1 MSKKKICRPV
11 VRIDTRA
18 QWGLFEG
25 DAPPSGV
32 PRARRVAPICF
43 EDPDPR
49 EIRIGALP
57 LDAHLRQMG
66 LRDALVV
73 RELLAERDWSAF
85 EAHYSAEGRPGYA
98 PWLMAG
104 IVLFGLLRGVSS
116 LRALERFARSDLE
129 CLWVSGGIT
138 PDHSVLGRFV
148 QRHEREL
155 SQDLFASVSAAAL
168 ERTKSN
174 TQRLAGDGTTLEA
187 MSSRFALLKREALQA
202 QRERLREADIEAN
215 EHLERAAQVLAQRP
229 TAKAIVVAEPE
240 AGLLKL
246 KNGRGNRPAYQ
257 TAVLANEAR
266 VVVAAEV
273 HATSEPAALLPL
285 LAALQGEETRELLLD
300 AGFNTFEVIETTLAR
315 EISVLCPEQSEHVA
329 RAAGESKRIPARE
342 FRYVTEGDYYVCPT
356 GELLRACRRSHGN
369 EEQGK
374 RPYVQYATP
383 ACGGC
388 ARRGECTR
396 GEGRTIQRSVGQELK
411 DLLREVVMAHPQAK
425 RIFARRKAMVEPVF
439 ASLRERQG
447 LNRFRRRGLRGVRL
461 ELRLHVMAYNIG
473 RVLAY
478 AKRRAIGQGFIGLR
492 ATLKALLGE
501 LLGET
506 VRRRPHAGAVPIVL
520 EWAPAVEG
528 A

>member
-229 TAKAIVVAEPE
+229 
-240 AGLLKL
+240 
-246 KNGRGNRPAYQ
+246 
-257 TAVLANEAR
+257 
-266 VVVAAEV
+266 
-273 HATSEPAALLPL
+273 
-285 LAALQGEETRELLLD
+285 
-300 AGFNTFEVIETTLAR
+300 
-315 EISVLCPEQSEHVA
+315 
-329 RAAGESKRIPARE
+329 
-342 FRYVTEGDYYVCPT
+342 
-356 GELLRACRRSHGN
+356 
-369 EEQGK
+369 
-374 RPYVQYATP
+374 YVQYATP

-447 LNRFRRRGLRGVRL
+447 VNRFRRRGLRGVRL